1 MSGIFQNVYVVLTHA
16 TRLACIIQHL
26 RFVGTKEE
34 KLPRKRLKNIA
45 VVKMEKTF
53 HPDRTSSVVLSLV
66 YEGTL
71 PKSKENDAGYWEM
84 KNQESIVLTLT
95 EEDSKKYFG
104 DLWEMDI
111 LIYFVRHGQAVHN
124 QLKFLYKKLAF
135 LTPPEWPAWD
145 SLLVS
150 VDGIQEAG
158 TAIVNDIY
166 TYENINLPKSL
177 QSIFFISSP
186 LRRCMETM
194 FFLLVGMNQAKMVRQ
209 RKQINQ
215 TTPLQHYTVYIL
227 PCLHEIDTVQK
238 RKGQCDNSGNKLKT
252 NTWGTTFT
260 PENTSK
266 CLKKLQHSS
275 SSAICSNF
283 QQLFGPTKKSS
294 SQQSPVVTQT
304 STLLASTNLQQTK
317 QNKDCNMVKNLQDKT
332 VCLLEKLL
340 FLLSNNKIS
349 PSIQW
354 SIFMDNKKTDCSK
367 SFATSFLSLLP
378 NVAQNSNIS
387 NISNI
392 SNNSNNMDNTSSF
405 LTTL

>member
-1 MSGIFQNVYVVLTHA
+1 MSGIFQKVYVVLTHA

-104 DLWEMDI
+104 DLSEMDI

-215 TTPLQHYTVYIL
+215 TTQNYTVYIL

-266 CLKKLQHSS
+266 CLKKLHNSS
-275 SSAICSNF
+275 SVQGICSNF
-283 QQLFGPTKKSS
+283 QQLFGSTKKSS

-304 STLLASTNLQQTK
+304 STLLASTNLQQTN
-317 QNKDCNMVKNLQDKT
+317 QNKDCNMVKNLEDKT

-340 FLLSNNKIS
+340 FLLSKNKIS

-354 SIFMDNKKTDCSK
+354 SIFMNNKNTDCSK
-367 SFATSFLSLLP
+367 SFATSFLSFLP
-378 NVAQNSNIS
+378 IVAQN
-387 NISNI
+387 SNI
-392 SNNSNNMDNTSSF
+392 SNNSNNMDNTSSL